1 MELDSRQLS
10 SLDTTK
16 PNPAR
21 VWDYW
26 LGGKDNFASDREL
39 GDAMLRVYPLA
50 AQMAQDNRRFLHS
63 AVSYVAEHGIHQFVD
78 IGAGLPTAVNTH
90 QVAQLVAPA
99 AKVAYLDNDSL
110 VVRHAQAL
118 LAGDPGVLALSGDAR
133 EPEAILDNPDL
144 NRFIDFTKPVCV
156 VLSAIL
162 HFFDVSTARKIAVT
176 FTRAIAPGSYLIISI
191 GTGDAKLTSEFA
203 AKYRAATLQMFTPQE
218 FATFFDGLELVPPGT
233 VPALAWAGGEPARD
247 VPAQEAAFLVGVARK
262 RLCGVE
268 LARLGRRHPRRPAAR
283 SFRKYTCSFLV
294 PRAQRGVA
302 V

>member
-50 AQMAQDNRRFLHS
+50 AQMAQDNRRFLRR
-63 AVSYVAEHGIHQFVD
+63 AVSYVAEQGIHQFVD

-90 QVAQLVAPA
+90 QIAQLIAPA

-133 EPEAILDNPDL
+133 DPQAILDDHDL
-144 NRFIDFTKPVCV
+144 KRFIDFTEPVCV
-156 VLSAIL
+156 VLSAVL
-162 HFFDVSTARKIAVT
+162 HFFDVGTARNIAAA
-176 FTRAIAPGSYLIISI
+176 FIKAIASGSYLIISI

-203 AKYRAATLQMFTPQE
+203 AEYKAAALQIFTPPE
-218 FATFFDGLELVPPGT
+218 FVTFFDGLDLVPPGT
-233 VPALAWAGGEPARD
+233 VPALAWSGGEPARNLPHQD
-247 VPAQEAAFLVGVARK
+247 ATFLVGVARK
-262 RLCGVE
+262 R
-268 LARLGRRHPRRPAAR
+268 
-283 SFRKYTCSFLV
+283 
-294 PRAQRGVA
+294 
-302 V
+302 